1 MAIAYNIN
9 LLQLGIIAAI
19 VYLESTTHM
28 PELPEVETLVR
39 RLREPVIGRTITNA
53 AVKWNRTIGRPAPK
67 EFARQVRGYTIQS
80 INRRA
85 KYLVFELVG
94 ADPASA
100 LGNRQGMPPL
110 FLLIHLKMSGKLSVV
125 NGDVPLLKHD
135 RVVFDLDNGQQLRFN
150 DIRKFGRMHLVP
162 DVDDI
167 TGAHGPEPLDRAFTL
182 RKFREMIQA
191 RSGAIKPLLL
201 NQQFLSGVGNIYADE
216 SLWYAKIHPLRKA
229 NSLKD
234 AEVAALYK
242 SIRRVLKQAIDDQG
256 TDAGDGVIEGD
267 YRPRVY
273 DRQERPCYR
282 CHQPILKTVVGQRG
296 THFCP
301 HCQRKRG

>member
-1 MAIAYNIN
+1 
-9 LLQLGIIAAI
+9 
-19 VYLESTTHM
+19 M

-39 RLREPVIGRTITNA
+39 RLREPVVGRTIINA
-53 AVKWNRTIGRPAPK
+53 AVKWPRTIGRPAPK
-67 EFARQVRGYTIQS
+67 EFLRRVRGLTVTAID
-80 INRRA
+80 RRA
-85 KYLVFELVG
+85 KYLVFTLAG
-94 ADPASA
+94 AGLAPASA
-100 LGNRQGMPPL
+100 FGQAADPPTQ

-125 NGDVPLLKHD
+125 SGDTPVLKHD
-135 RVVFDLDNGQQLRFN
+135 RVIFDLDNGRQLRFN

-162 DVDDI
+162 DVDDV

-182 RKFREMIQA
+182 PAFREMIRT

-216 SLWYAKIHPLRKA
+216 SLWYARIHPLRPA
-229 NSLKD
+229 DSLKD
-234 AEVAALYK
+234 AEIAALYR

-273 DRQERPCYR
+273 DRQDRPCYR
-282 CHQPILKTVVGQRG
+282 CHRPIHKTVVGQRG

>member
-1 MAIAYNIN
+1 
-9 LLQLGIIAAI
+9 
-19 VYLESTTHM
+19 M

-39 RLREPVIGRTITNA
+39 RLREPVIGRTIVNA
-53 AVKWNRTIGRPAPK
+53 TVKWNRTIGRPAPK
-67 EFARQVRGYTIQS
+67 EFVRQLRGYTIQS

-85 KYLVFELVG
+85 KYLVFELRPRQSG
-94 ADPASA
+94 RRPSTPLRSA
-100 LGNRQGMPPL
+100 QDAPPL

-125 NGDVPLLKHD
+125 GGDALILKHD
-135 RVVFDLDNGQQLRFN
+135 RVIFDLDNGQQLRFN

-182 RKFREMIQA
+182 PRFREMIRA

-234 AEVAALYK
+234 AEIAALYT
-242 SIRRVLKQAIDDQG
+242 SIRRVLKQAINDQG

-273 DRQERPCYR
+273 DRQDRPCYR

-301 HCQRKRG
+301 NCQRKRG

>member
-1 MAIAYNIN
+1 
-9 LLQLGIIAAI
+9 
-19 VYLESTTHM
+19 M

-39 RLREPVIGRTITNA
+39 RLREPVIGRTIINA
-53 AVKWNRTIGRPAPK
+53 AVKWPRTIGRPAPK
-67 EFARQVRGYTIQS
+67 EFVRQVRGYTIAS
-80 INRRA
+80 ITRRA
-85 KYLVFELVG
+85 KYLVFELRTH
-94 ADPASA
+94 PSTSLRSA
-100 LGNRQGMPPL
+100 QDAPTPPPL
-110 FLLIHLKMSGKLSVV
+110 FLLIHLKMSGKLSVAS
-125 NGDVPLLKHD
+125 GDAPLLKHD
-135 RVVFDLDNGQQLRFN
+135 RVIFDLDNGQQLRFN

-182 RKFREMIQA
+182 PKFREMIGA

-234 AEVAALYK
+234 AEVAALYT
-242 SIRRVLKQAIDDQG
+242 SIRRVLKQAINDQG

-273 DRQERPCYR
+273 DRQDRPCYR